1 MIVTFLFWLL
11 ALNRGIKRLLQA
23 FFDLLSVVSAGLVM
37 TIWFPALF
45 ATEIF
50 AVASSVVV
58 YAALVVVIG
67 YFLGLYRTLIRYL
80 GIKTIATII
89 ASGVGGAIVLW
100 ALGQFLLK
108 PLAFTTLLILLAVSM
123 SLMAI
128 GRLIIREVF
137 FLARKVEK
145 PNVLIYGAGDAGRQ
159 LLTSLIQSASHRV
172 VAMLDDSPQMQGSE
186 VHGIRVYAPQA
197 LSRLKERYLL
207 QAVILAMPT
216 ISREQKNKILQQ
228 IEPLG
233 LPVKTM
239 PRISDILSGVR
250 SAADIQEVSIEEVL
264 GRDPV
269 PPIASL
275 LGRIVSGRS
284 VMVTGGGGSIGKEL
298 CLQIVALSPVKLVI
312 VETSELALYAVVT
325 ALQDQERLRGLA
337 IIPVLVSVTQEESI
351 KALCESHAIETV
363 FHAAAYK
370 HVPLVEANPFEGLFN
385 NVFGSISVL
394 SAAASTGV
402 SDLVLISTD
411 KAVRPT
417 NIMGASKRVAE
428 LVCQAYA
435 QNFQPLRV
443 SMVRFGNV
451 LSSSGS
457 VIPRFREQIQNGGPV
472 TVTHPEITR
481 YFMTIPEA
489 VELVLQAGGMAQ
501 GGDVFLLEMGDPVK
515 ISDLAKR
522 MIRLSGYRERITGS
536 IATDNSNT
544 IEIVYTGLRPGEKLY
559 EELLVGGDVK
569 TTEHPKI
576 FKAKERSVPIAVVSA
591 ALEVLRKAIDER
603 DITQVYEVLAALG
616 VDYSQ
621 PGAEAHELHVPTVSR
636 PERVRQVET
645 AISEQKDLTH
655 AFSGDVQSKAVKD
668 PSIKM
673 INPLLSKLL
682 HGYFLLRR
690 PMTLGV
696 RAIVVN
702 NQDEILLV
710 RHRYEPGWQL
720 PGGGVENG
728 ESALD
733 ALYRELLEEGGVKMR
748 GSGHLLGSFFN
759 ADVSR
764 RDHVLT
770 YLVREFDIL
779 MGENISPEIEERGFF
794 PRLQLP
800 EGTTPGTRRRIQECF
815 DSRPVESVW

>member
-1 MIVTFLFWLL
+1 MITTFLFWLL
-11 ALNRGIKRLLQA
+11 ALDRYIKRVLQVI
-23 FFDLLSVVSAGLVM
+23 FDLVSVVLAGLV
-37 TIWFPALF
+37 TWIWLTFLSATGVLALP
-45 ATEIF
+45 
-50 AVASSVVV
+50 VSVVV
-58 YAALVVVIG
+58 YAALMLVIG

-80 GIKTIATII
+80 GVRTLSTII

-100 ALGQFLLK
+100 ALGEFVIG
-108 PLAFTTLLILLAVSM
+108 PLPFTALFILSTLSM
-123 SLMAI
+123 SFMAI
-128 GRLIIREVF
+128 GRLVIRELF
-137 FLARKVEK
+137 FLTRKFEK
-145 PNVLIYGAGDAGRQ
+145 PNVVIYGAGDAGRQ
-159 LLTSLIQSASHRV
+159 LLTSLVQSLSYRV
-172 VAMLDDSPQMQGSE
+172 VALLDDSPHMQGTE
-186 VHGIRVYAPQA
+186 VHGVRVYAPQMLPILQERNA
-197 LSRLKERYLL
+197 LY
-207 QAVILAMPT
+207 AVILAMPA
-216 ISREQKNKILQQ
+216 ISPEQKNKILQQ

-239 PRISDILSGVR
+239 PRISDILSGAR
-250 SAADIQEVSIEEVL
+250 SVADIQEVSIEEVL

-269 PPIASL
+269 PPVVSL
-275 LGRIVSGRS
+275 LGRTISGRS

-298 CLQIVALSPVKLVI
+298 CLQIAALGPTKLII
-312 VETSELALYAVVT
+312 VELSELALYTVVT
-325 ALQDQERLRGLA
+325 ALQDQEHLRDLA
-337 IIPVLVSVTQEESI
+337 VIPVLVSVTQEESI

-363 FHAAAYK
+363 FHVAAYK

-385 NVFGSISVL
+385 NVFGTASVL

-402 SDLVLISTD
+402 RDFVLISTD

-417 NIMGASKRVAE
+417 NIMGASKRVTE
-428 LVCQAYA
+428 LVCQAYS
-435 QNFQPLRV
+435 QKFQLLKV

-457 VIPRFREQIQNGGPV
+457 VIPRFREQIQKGGPI

-481 YFMTIPEA
+481 YFMTISEA

-501 GGDVFLLEMGDPVK
+501 GGDVFILEMGDPVK

-522 MIRLSGYRERITGS
+522 MIRLSGYREQ
-536 IATDNSNT
+536 IADSAATHDNDA

-559 EELLVGGDVK
+559 EELLIGGDAQA
-569 TTEHPKI
+569 TEHPKI
-576 FKAKERSVPIAVVSA
+576 FRAKERSVSMAVMSA

-603 DITQVYEVLAALG
+603 DITQVYEVFATLG

-621 PGAEAHELHVPTVSR
+621 SGKEANELYVPKVPR
-636 PERVRQVET
+636 PEQVRQADS
-645 AISEQKDLTH
+645 AISERKDLAH
-655 AFSGDVQSKAVKD
+655 VFSSDVQSKDTEDPPVKT
-668 PSIKM
+668 

-702 NQDEILLV
+702 KQDEILLV

-728 ESALD
+728 ESALE

-748 GSGHLLGSFFN
+748 GSGQFLGSFFN
-759 ADVSR
+759 ANVSR
-764 RDHVLT
+764 RDHVLV
-770 YLVREFDIL
+770 YLVREFDIP
-779 MGENISPEIEERGFF
+779 MGESISPEIEERGFF
-794 PRLQLP
+794 SRLKLP
-800 EGTTPGTRRRIQECF
+800 KGTTPGTRRRIQECF